1 MCMFCA
7 AIPMAASLGTA
18 ASARLRDKRKQAEAR
33 GEPPPKIVFPIQKAT
48 VAVIAALV
56 VSAGLY
62 HAAYFPPLR

>member
-18 ASARLRDKRKQAEAR
+18 ASVRLKDKRKQAEAR
-33 GEPPPKIVFPIQKAT
+33 GESTPKIVFPVEKAT

-62 HAAYFPPLR
+62 HTATFPPLR